1 MKAKAALKGKKA
13 TKRERFLQRKLGSL
27 RKLERKQEFIM
38 VKNAEFGIQTD
49 MDLNPASATSLLGD
63 HRQST

>member
-13 TKRERFLQRKLGSL
+13 TKRERFLQRELCSL
-27 RKLERKQEFIM
+27 RKVERKQEYIM
-38 VKNAEFGIQTD
+38 VKNADFGIQTD
-49 MDLNPASATSLLGD
+49 LDLHHASATSLLGD